1 MNPPITII
9 GAGLA
14 GCEAAWQLAERQ
26 IPVTLYEMKPER
38 FSPAHTNPDLAELV
52 CSNSLRAERPTNAA
66 GLLKE
71 EMRTL
76 GSLIMAAAEKTRV
89 AAGNA
94 LAVDRGAFAREI
106 TEKIETHPL
115 ITIIRREVT
124 SLPQEGIVIIASGP
138 LTSEALTRSL
148 GPVVGERLYFYDA
161 TAPIVAA
168 DSIDYEKAF
177 RANRYADEGE
187 DGDYLNCPL
196 NESQYQKLIATIAEG
211 DRVRSRDFEDEK
223 VFEGCMPIEA
233 MVARG
238 PLTLA
243 FGPLK
248 PKGLKDPKTGREAY
262 ATVQLRSENQDE
274 TMFNLVGFQTRLTF
288 SWQERVIHLIP
299 GLENADILRFGTMHR
314 NTFIDAPRILNP
326 FFQHRK
332 ESRLFFAGQISGVEG
347 YPESTASGLIVGLQV
362 AALVNNQE
370 LFTFPKTTALGALSS
385 HISNDLSPNF
395 QPMNINFG
403 LLPPLEGKKRRKRER
418 ILAYVERARQ
428 DLKEWRD
435 SDSSAPRNNDET
447 AAKDL

>member
-1 MNPPITII
+1 MTKISII

-26 IPVTLYEMKPER
+26 IPVTLYEMKPKR
-38 FSPAHTNPDLAELV
+38 FSPAHSNPDMAELV
-52 CSNSLRAERPTNAA
+52 CSNSLRANLPTNAA

-71 EMRTL
+71 EMRVL
-76 GSLIMAAAEKTRV
+76 GSLIMTTAENTKV

-94 LAVDRGAFAREI
+94 LAVDRHAFAREI
-106 TEKIETHPL
+106 TEKIEAHPL
-115 ITIIRREVT
+115 ITIIRQEITVI
-124 SLPQEGIVIIASGP
+124 PQEGIVIIASGP
-138 LTSEALTRSL
+138 LTSKALTTAL
-148 GPVVGERLYFYDA
+148 EPLVGERLYFYDA

-187 DGDYLNCPL
+187 EGDYLNCPL
-196 NESQYQKLIATIAEG
+196 DENQYLKLIETIAEG
-211 DRVRSRDFEDEK
+211 DLVRSQTFEDEK

-238 PLTLA
+238 SLTLA

-248 PKGLKDPKTGREAY
+248 PKGLKDPKTGKEAY
-262 ATVQLRSENQDE
+262 AVVQLRSENRDE

-288 SWQERVIHLIP
+288 PWQEKIIHLIP
-299 GLENADILRFGTMHR
+299 GLEKAEILRFGTMHR
-314 NTFIDAPRILNP
+314 NTFIDAPRILNQ
-326 FFQHRK
+326 FFQHQK
-332 ESRLFFAGQISGVEG
+332 ESRIFFAGQISGVEG

-362 AALVNNQE
+362 AALINNQE
-370 LFTFPKTTALGALSS
+370 LFTFPKTTTLGALSS
-385 HISNDLSPNF
+385 HISNDHSSNF

-418 ILAYVERARQ
+418 IQAYVERARQ
-428 DLKEWRD
+428 DLEKWN
-435 SDSSAPRNNDET
+435 SSNSVKFDHIGTVKIP
-447 AAKDL
+447 

>member
-1 MNPPITII
+1 MTKISII

-38 FSPAHTNPDLAELV
+38 FSPAHSNPDLAELV
-52 CSNSLRAERPTNAA
+52 CSNSLRANLPTNAG

-76 GSLIMAAAEKTRV
+76 GSLIMTAAEKTKV

-94 LAVDRGAFAREI
+94 LAVDRQAFAREI
-106 TEKIETHPL
+106 TKKIEAHPL
-115 ITIIRREVT
+115 ITTIRQEVT
-124 SLPQEGIVIIASGP
+124 ALPQEGIVIVASGP
-138 LTSEALTRSL
+138 LTSEALTTAL
-148 GPVVGERLYFYDA
+148 EPLVGERLYFYDA

-168 DSIDYEKAF
+168 DTINYEIAF
-177 RANRYADEGE
+177 RANRYADAGE
-187 DGDYLNCPL
+187 EGDYINCPL
-196 NESQYQKLIATIAEG
+196 DESQYLKFIETIAEG
-211 DRVRSRDFEDEK
+211 DLVRSRNFEDEK

-248 PKGLKDPKTGREAY
+248 PKGLKDPRTGREAY
-262 ATVQLRSENQDE
+262 ATVQLRSENQE
-274 TMFNLVGFQTRLTF
+274 QTMFNLVGFQTRLTF
-288 SWQERVIHLIP
+288 PWQEKIIHLIP
-299 GLENADILRFGTMHR
+299 GLEKAEILRFGTMHR

-332 ESRLFFAGQISGVEG
+332 ESRIFFAGQISGVEG

-362 AALVNNQE
+362 AALVNNRE
-370 LFTFPKTTALGALSS
+370 LFTFPKTTALGALSG
-385 HISNDLSPNF
+385 HISNDHSPNF

-403 LLPPLEGKKRRKRER
+403 LIPPLEGKKRRKRER

-428 DLKEWRD
+428 DLKTWC
-435 SDSSAPRNNDET
+435 SSNT
-447 AAKDL
+447 ATLMP